1 MKFLVN
7 TLISALAVGISALLI
22 PGIEV
27 SGPWSAVL
35 VAVVMALLNRFV
47 KPVLTILTL
56 PLSVI
61 TLGVSYLAIN
71 VLMVYL
77 ASWIVQPGFEVHSFW
92 AALFFSIVLSLVNT
106 VLDAMAG
113 D

>member
-7 TLISALAVGISALLI
+7 LLISAIAVAITAFLI
-22 PGIEV
+22 PGIQV
-27 SGPWSAVL
+27 DGLFSAVM

-47 KPVLTILTL
+47 KPVIELLTL
-56 PLSVI
+56 PISFL
-61 TLGVSYLAIN
+61 TLGLFYLVIN

-77 ASWIVQPGFEVHSFW
+77 ADWIVSPGFTVEGFLP
-92 AALFFSIVLSLVNT
+92 ALFFSVVLSVVNSI
-106 VLDAMAG
+106 LDAMAG